1 MNNKGT
7 TLLIVIL
14 SILVIVAGGM
24 LIYKIINEKE
34 ESENVVADD
43 NVDINED
50 KDDKE
55 LVVEEKKPQ
64 IFNGNDRPIAVMIDN
79 HSGAWPQANLNKA
92 YLVYEIIVEGGETR
106 LMAVFKGQDLEKIG
120 PIRSSR
126 HYFLDYAL
134 ENDAIYVHHG
144 WSPQA
149 QNDISALNVNNIN
162 GIQES
167 SNNFWRVKDK
177 KSPHNMFT
185 STTSIL
191 KIAERKGYATI
202 SDKKSVLNYIAGDVD
217 LKEKYGIAEE
227 QTENTSAESKAINA
241 TKIVIPHSTLQTV
254 EYDYDENSKTYVRY
268 ARGKVQTDYITGEN
282 IQTKNIIITMC
293 DNYTLADSEEKGR
306 QGLKN
311 IGTFDGYYIT
321 NGYAIPIKCEK
332 ESRTAQTQYKD
343 LKGNAIEVSDGNT
356 FINICPQDAKIVLK
370 TLFLK
375 GGFYLINKVEISSVN
390 TSQLPIL
397 TNKEKEE
404 LFIRIKQGDENART
418 EFIKGNLRLV
428 LSVIQRFYGRGE
440 SADDLFQIGCIGLI
454 KAIDN
459 FDLTQG
465 VQFSTYAV
473 PMIIRRS

>member
-177 KSPHNMFT
+177 SAPHNLFT
-185 STTSIL
+185 STDSIL
-191 KIAERKGYATI
+191 KIAERKGYSKT
-202 SDKKSVLNYIAGDVD
+202 SDKKSVLNYVANEV
-217 LKEKYGIAEE
+217 EMPA
-227 QTENTSAESKAINA
+227 TAVNA
-241 TKIVIPHSTLQTV
+241 TSVTIPHSNLQTV
-254 EYDYDENSKTYVRY
+254 KYEYDVQNKTYKKY
-268 ARGKVQTDYITGEN
+268 ARNKLQTDYITGET
-282 IQTKNIIITMC
+282 ITTKNIIITMC
-293 DNYTLADSEEKGR
+293 DNYTLNDSENKGR

-311 IGTFDGYYIT
+311 IGTFKGYYIT
-321 NGYAIPIKCEK
+321 EGKAIEVQCTKNDRDE
-332 ESRTAQTQYKD
+332 QTVYKD
-343 LKGNAIEVSDGNT
+343 LNGKEIEVNDGNT
-356 FINICPQDAKIVLK
+356 FINICPTDAK
-370 TLFLK
+370 
-375 GGFYLINKVEISSVN
+375 
-390 TSQLPIL
+390 
-397 TNKEKEE
+397 
-404 LFIRIKQGDENART
+404 
-418 EFIKGNLRLV
+418 LV
-428 LSVIQRFYGRGE
+428 IE
-440 SADDLFQIGCIGLI
+440 
-454 KAIDN
+454 
-459 FDLTQG
+459 
-465 VQFSTYAV
+465 
-473 PMIIRRS
+473 